1 MGSEQGGSSISPAP
15 RGLTERRYAALWP
28 RAGEA
33 FERATGVMPGGN
45 TRTQLYVPPFPV
57 YGATAQGSQIEL
69 VDGAV
74 VDDFLLN
81 YTASAVGHHHPK
93 VGEAII
99 GALSLGSPFGVPSES
114 EIEFASQITERF
126 GVDRVR
132 FTNSGSEATWQA
144 IRGARAFTGK
154 SRIAKAE
161 GGFHGGFDLVD
172 VSVTKFG
179 DSSCLAIP
187 ETPGM
192 GDDIL
197 KSVTVFPYN
206 DLDGALER
214 LQPHADDLAAIII
227 EVFLN
232 AGGAIPADPDYLRGL
247 QGWCADNDV
256 LLIIDEVATWRTSFA
271 GAVSDYSISP
281 DLLCLGKAL
290 GGGFAIGAFAGR
302 EDVMAVFDP
311 RQAGFVRHAGTF
323 NAHPVTMLAGRA
335 VLEILDPATVL
346 KMSQLGT
353 RIAEG
358 IVKIGKELDLPL
370 TASNYGSIGRIH
382 FGRRPPRNAREAS
395 DLPSRADLH
404 RLLLERGILIGP
416 DGRFSTCSET
426 TDEQVRRLLDV
437 VSEMVPIA
445 LVGMGLSDTAAGP
458 IERNSVHDGK

>member
-1 MGSEQGGSSISPAP
+1 MEIQQGGFATSHVPRSPA
-15 RGLTERRYAALWP
+15 ERRYAALWP
-28 RAGEA
+28 RAGES
-33 FERATGVMPGGN
+33 FERATKVMPGGN
-45 TRTQLYVPPFPV
+45 TRTQLYVAPFPV

-81 YTASAVGHHHPK
+81 YTASAVGHGNPK
-93 VGEAII
+93 VDEAVA

-114 EIEFASQITERF
+114 EIALASQITERF

-132 FTNSGSEATWQA
+132 FTSSGSEATWQA

-161 GGFHGGFDLVD
+161 GGYHGGFDLVD

-179 DSSCLAIP
+179 DSSCLGIP

-192 GDDIL
+192 GDDVL
-197 KSVTVFPYN
+197 RSVTVFPYN

-232 AGGAIPADPDYLRGL
+232 SGGSIPGDPDYLRGL
-247 QGWCADNDV
+247 QRWCADNDV
-256 LLIIDEVATWRTSFA
+256 LLIVDEVATWRTSFA
-271 GAVSDYSISP
+271 GAACDYGISP

-290 GGGFAIGAFAGR
+290 GGGFAIGAFSGR

-311 RQAGFVRHAGTF
+311 RQSGFVRHAGTF
-323 NAHPVTMLAGRA
+323 NAHPVTMVAGRT

-346 KMSQLGT
+346 RMSQLGN
-353 RIAEG
+353 RITEG
-358 IVKIGKELDLPL
+358 IVKIGNELDLPL

-395 DLPSRADLH
+395 DFPSRIDLH
-404 RLLLERGILIGP
+404 RLLLERNILIGP
-416 DGRFSTCSET
+416 EGRFSTCSET
-426 TDEQVRRLLDV
+426 TGEQVDRLLEV
-437 VSEMVPIA
+437 VSEMAPIA
-445 LVGMGLSDTAAGP
+445 LRGMGLSDTAAGANRTK
-458 IERNSVHDGK
+458 ECS